1 MVVLVTAS
9 MVFPARSRFVSLLRE
24 KHPEITTIVMN
35 CNPRHTSMVLGEQ
48 ERVLYGKGWIEDTL
62 CGKTFRISSKSFY
75 QVNPVQT
82 EVLYT
87 RALQMAGLSGR
98 EKVLDAYCGIGTIS
112 LIAADKAKEVIGV
125 ELNRDAVHDAIDNAK
140 RNGVKNVRFY
150 CDDAGCFMTEMAA
163 REETVDV
170 VLMDPPRSGSDEA
183 FLQSVCRLKPKKVVY
198 ISCNPQTQKR
208 DLKVLC
214 AGGYQ
219 VKEIQ
224 PVDMFPQTAHCENIC
239 LLER

>member
-1 MVVLVTAS
+1 MIFTTTEGFA
-9 MVFPARSRFVSLLRE
+9 FFE
-24 KHPEITTIVMN
+24 KQLIA
-35 CNPRHTSMVLGEQ
+35 
-48 ERVLYGKGWIEDTL
+48 
-62 CGKTFRISSKSFY
+62 GKTY
-75 QVNPVQT
+75 WLHEMEP
-82 EVLYT
+82 
-87 RALQMAGLSGR
+87 ASGF
-98 EKVLDAYCGIGTIS
+98 AY
-112 LIAADKAKEVIGV
+112 AED
-125 ELNRDAVHDAIDNAK
+125 
-140 RNGVKNVRFY
+140 VKFTVSQ
-150 CDDAGCFMTEMAA
+150 DGS
-163 REETVDV
+163 VDV

-183 FLQSVCRLKPKKVVY
+183 SLQSVCRLKPKKVVY